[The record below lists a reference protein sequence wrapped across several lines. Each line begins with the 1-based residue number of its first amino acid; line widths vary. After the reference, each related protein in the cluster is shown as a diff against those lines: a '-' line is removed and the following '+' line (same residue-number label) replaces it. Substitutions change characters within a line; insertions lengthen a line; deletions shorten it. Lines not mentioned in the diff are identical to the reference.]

1 MAKTLIAAGM
11 KALSERGVNHVESDV
26 IRRNDLQRMLSRSCN
41 ATFMRT
47 VCYYPGINYD

>member
-1 MAKTLIAAGM
+1 M

-41 ATFMRT
+41 ATFLRT
-47 VCYYPGINYD
+47 VCYYPGLNYD